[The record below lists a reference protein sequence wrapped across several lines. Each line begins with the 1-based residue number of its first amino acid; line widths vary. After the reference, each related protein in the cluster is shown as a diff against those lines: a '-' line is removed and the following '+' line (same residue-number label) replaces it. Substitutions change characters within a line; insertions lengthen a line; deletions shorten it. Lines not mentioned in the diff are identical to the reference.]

1 MPTTAI
7 STATTSACILNRRH
21 SSPLKTNKQTNK
33 QKPLT
38 SSTGLKTL
46 YYCIVSIYPK
56 ILPKSKICTRFL
68 SATKL
73 GCVFR

>member
-21 SSPLKTNKQTNK
+21 SSPLKTNKQTK
-33 QKPLT
+33 KKPLT

-56 ILPKSKICTRFL
+56 VLPKSKICTRFL